1 MTIRSL
7 CVVKDE
13 ADVLAQT
20 LTSALNWSD
29 EILILDNGST
39 DGTWELVTELAAH
52 DPRVVA
58 VGREERPFFDDI
70 RVSLFD
76 ARKDSAVDGDWWC
89 RLDADEFYVDDPRKV
104 LASVAE
110 EDFSVWSASLSY
122 YFTDRDAARYESDAS
137 AFADEVPVQERCRY
151 YLNHWSEPRFFR
163 HVPGLSWRVGD
174 GGFPR
179 TLWQRKASPH
189 RIVLKHFAYRS
200 PEQIQR
206 RLDARRISFAE
217 HPEFSHE
224 AVVDW
229 ADAVA
234 SIRRNGRFA
243 GTPGTVIPTDWRAR
257 IVSAA
262 ALDYDAHDGRFVLNE
277 HLMPPLPHPQTA
289 TARLTSRVRGLAR
302 KVRARTI

>member
-13 ADVLAQT
+13 ADVLTQT
-20 LTSALNWSD
+20 LTSALQWSD
-29 EILILDNGST
+29 EILVLDNGST
-39 DGTWELVTELAAH
+39 DGTWELVTELAARE
-52 DPRVVA
+52 PRVIA

-76 ARKDSAVDGDWWC
+76 ARKDSAVEGDWWC
-89 RLDADEFYVDDPRKV
+89 RLDADEFYVDDPRAV
-104 LASVAE
+104 LAAVAPG
-110 EDFSVWSASLSY
+110 DFSVWSASLSY
-122 YFTDRDAARYESDAS
+122 YFTDRDAARYESNPA
-137 AFADEVPVQERCRY
+137 AFADDIPVEDRCRY

-163 HVPGLSWRVGD
+163 HLPGLSWRVGD

-179 TLWQRKASPH
+179 ALWDRTASPQ

-200 PEQIQR
+200 PQQIQR

-229 ADAVA
+229 AEAVA
-234 SIRRNGRFA
+234 GIRRTGRFA
-243 GTPGTVIPTDWRAR
+243 GTPGAAIPADWKAR
-257 IVSAA
+257 IVSAD
-262 ALDYDAHDGRFVLNE
+262 ALDYDAQDGHFVLNE
-277 HLMPPLPHPQTA
+277 DLMPPLPHPRTA
-289 TARLTSRVRGLAR
+289 AARLNTKLRGLAR
-302 KVRARTI
+302 KVRARAT